1 MRGRGR
7 MDFQLDEASR
17 QVVAM
22 ARRLGREVL
31 APVAAAYDR
40 SGEFPEPELRQLFE
54 AGLLDPEIPEGLGGV
69 GLPRWLDAMVTE
81 ELAWGCAGITLAK
94 TANNLGLTPI
104 LVAGTAE
111 QQARLLTPFTESLR
125 FAAFCLTEAGSGSD
139 AAALRTRAEPV
150 AGGYRLNGV
159 KRFIT
164 NGGVAHLY
172 SVFATLDPAQGAKG
186 VVALAVPADTPG
198 VHPGKVEHK
207 LGIRAS
213 NTTEVVFEDAF
224 VPADLRLGAEGEG
237 FKVALRTLD
246 LSRANIAAHAVGIG
260 RRATDE
266 AVRYAKER
274 RQFGQPIAEHEMVAA
289 MLADSAMEVEAAHLL
304 TIEAAWRADQ
314 GLDFSAHASMA
325 KAFASDS
332 AMRAADRAVQILG
345 GYGYMAEYPVEKLF
359 RDAKIYQIFEG
370 TNQIQRLVI
379 ARWLAREATP

>member
-1 MRGRGR
+1 
-7 MDFQLDEASR
+7 MDFHLDDVAS
-17 QVVAM
+17 QVVSV

-31 APVAAAYDR
+31 APAAAGYDQ
-40 SGEFPEPELRQLFE
+40 SGAFARPELQRVFD
-54 AGLLDPEIPEGLGGV
+54 AGLLDPEIPEALGGA
-69 GLPRWLDAMVTE
+69 GLPRWVDAMVTE

-104 LVAGTAE
+104 LVAGTRE
-111 QQARLLTPFTESLR
+111 QQQRLLTGFTQKLQ

-139 AAALRTRAEPV
+139 AVALATRAERV

-164 NGGVAHLY
+164 NGGVADLY
-172 SVFATLDPAQGAKG
+172 SVFATTDPALGARG
-186 VVALAVPADTPG
+186 VLALAVPATTPG
-198 VHPGKVEHK
+198 VTAGKVEHK

-224 VPADLRLGAEGEG
+224 VPEDLRLGAEGDG

-274 RQFGQPIAEHEMVAA
+274 RQFGRPIIEHEMVAA
-289 MLADSAMEVEAAHLL
+289 MLADSAMEMEAAHLL
-304 TIEAAWRADQ
+304 TVQAAWRADQ
-314 GLDFSAHASMA
+314 GLEFSAQASMA

-332 AMRAADRAVQILG
+332 AMRAADRAVQVFG
-345 GYGYMAEYPVEKLF
+345 GYGYMVEYPVEKLF

-370 TNQIQRLVI
+370 TNQIQRMVV
-379 ARWLAREATP
+379 ARWLAKEDRQ

>member
-1 MRGRGR
+1 
-7 MDFQLDEASR
+7 
-17 QVVAM
+17 M

-31 APVAAAYDR
+31 APAAAAYDR
-40 SGEFPEPELRQLFE
+40 SGEFPRPELQRVFE
-54 AGLLDPEIPEGLGGV
+54 SGLLDPEIPESFGGA
-69 GLPRWLDAMVTE
+69 GLPRWLDALVTE

-104 LVAGTAE
+104 LVAGTPE
-111 QQARLLTPFTESLR
+111 QKQRLLPAFTRTLQ

-139 AAALRTRAEPV
+139 AASLATRAHQV

-164 NGGVAHLY
+164 NGGVANLY
-172 SVFATLDPAQGAKG
+172 SVFATINPALGPKG
-186 VVALAVPADTPG
+186 VVAFAVPATTPG
-198 VHPGKVEHK
+198 VTAGKVEHK

-213 NTTEVVFEDAF
+213 NTTEVVFDDAF
-224 VPADLRLGAEGEG
+224 VPDDLRLGAEGDG

-266 AVRYAKER
+266 AVAYAQER
-274 RQFGQPIAEHEMVAA
+274 RQFGQPIIEHEMVAA

-304 TIEAAWRADQ
+304 TVQAAWRADA
-314 GLDFSAHASMA
+314 GWDFSAHASMA

-332 AMRAADRAVQILG
+332 TMRAAERAVQVFG
-345 GYGYMAEYPVEKLF
+345 GYGYMTEYPVEKLF

-370 TNQIQRLVI
+370 TNQIQRMVI
-379 ARWLAREATP
+379 ARWLGKERRQ